1 MKVSNFFSWIIWSE
15 ATTKNQLFE
24 SKVEELDIMN
34 RLREK
39 EVKNALNSASVDL
52 LTSHSAILT
61 EHPSGIELQAD
72 QVNKTHLDL
81 SMAPNSGRKCCSQ

>member
-1 MKVSNFFSWIIWSE
+1 MKQK
-15 ATTKNQLFE
+15 KNLLFE
-24 SKVEELDIMN
+24 TKVEELDIMN
-34 RLREK
+34 RQREK

-81 SMAPNSGRKCCSQ
+81 SMAPNSGRKCCSPISIMLIF